1 MARAMVFSLDDAVV
15 FRGKQM
21 RVAGRML
28 LEGASGQSTFRYLL
42 TDGAGAPVLLE
53 QAAADRYA
61 LLRPFPPGAQP
72 DTAGKTITIGEER
85 YTLVGVRRLKVLET
99 RGQAPAA
106 VPKSKLLLSGMF
118 EGPMGTLMR
127 ELVPNSDQQL
137 YYLVKPL
144 ASGDL
149 LSASAHAAARAARR
163 TTTSFSPPGES
174 ARAALPSRIFRSRY
188 AGSRRG
194 TRSGRAAAT

>member
-1 MARAMVFSLDDAVV
+1 MAGTMVFALDDAVV

-42 TDGAGAPVLLE
+42 SDGSGAPVLLE
-53 QAAADRYA
+53 QAAANRYA

-127 ELVPNSDQQL
+127 ELVPNSEQQL

-149 LSASAHAAARAARR
+149 LSASAHAAARAAK
-163 TTTSFSPPGES
+163 S
-174 ARAALPSRIFRSRY
+174 RAAGLDDDD
-188 AGSRRG
+188 
-194 TRSGRAAAT
+194 